1 MSKDNNETE
10 NDEPEAM
17 IVEIEDDSCE
27 SVQPVSSD
35 TPLTQMPIPIFKF
48 DFANRDSRY
57 ADHRCKPF
65 EKVLSNRFHSH
76 EPADCIRVIKDVM
89 KVFENANNSIL
100 DIYKTNEVSITSIK
114 VSVVE
119 A

>member
-1 MSKDNNETE
+1 
-10 NDEPEAM
+10 M

-57 ADHRCKPF
+57 ADRF
-65 EKVLSNRFHSH
+65 EKALSKYFYSNHFRSH

-114 VSVVE
+114 VSVE